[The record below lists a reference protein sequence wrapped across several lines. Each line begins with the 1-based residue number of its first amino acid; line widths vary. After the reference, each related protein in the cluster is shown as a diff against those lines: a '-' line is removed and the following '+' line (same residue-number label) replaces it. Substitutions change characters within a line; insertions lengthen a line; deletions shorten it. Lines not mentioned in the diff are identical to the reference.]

1 MKTLVL
7 TYFIQSPH
15 HPASIYSRALSSL
28 SQQAARQDHLESL
41 RLHNGH
47 GLHPPHSK
55 ADITSATDMETDYNG
70 HMDLAHRQRHPSLS
84 PPRSCKDS
92 QDSLSHY
99 THGQSPPP
107 IKMND
112 MTNIDLFSTRAPQY
126 HSSSSPIPG
135 VNDRASPL
143 ESRDYLSSRPKY
155 LSTSSSAGSPPPRQ
169 RSPVRSP
176 RSPVGDHLKDNGE
189 QDRSKD
195 KVLSPP
201 ITPTDLSV
209 KPVTRTSE
217 SGSPG
222 MEKRSSHGS
231 RDDDMK
237 MDHHQDLMEDE
248 RDMDRGNQSDWTF
261 EEQFKQVG
269 LQIFCSGYIK

>member
-7 TYFIQSPH
+7 SYFIQSPH
-15 HPASIYSRALSSL
+15 HPASVYSRALSSL
-28 SQQAARQDHLESL
+28 SQHAARQDHLESL

-47 GLHPPHSK
+47 GVHPPHSK
-55 ADITSATDMETDYNG
+55 ADITATTDMETDYNR

-84 PPRSCKDS
+84 PPRSRKDS

-107 IKMND
+107 LKIND
-112 MTNIDLFSTRAPQY
+112 MNNIDLFATRAPQY
-126 HSSSSPIPG
+126 HSSTSPLPK
-135 VNDRASPL
+135 VNGRGSPL
-143 ESRDYLSSRPKY
+143 ESRDYMSSRPKY

-176 RSPVGDHLKDNGE
+176 VGDHLKGNGE
-189 QDRSKD
+189 QERSKD

-209 KPVTRTSE
+209 KPVRTSE

-222 MEKRSSHGS
+222 MEERSSHGS

-237 MDHHQDLMEDE
+237 MDHHQDLMEED

-269 LQIFCSGYIK
+269 LQIFSYRYIK

>member
-1 MKTLVL
+1 
-7 TYFIQSPH
+7 
-15 HPASIYSRALSSL
+15 
-28 SQQAARQDHLESL
+28 
-41 RLHNGH
+41 
-47 GLHPPHSK
+47 
-55 ADITSATDMETDYNG
+55 METDYNR

-84 PPRSCKDS
+84 PPRSRKDS

-107 IKMND
+107 LKIND
-112 MTNIDLFSTRAPQY
+112 MNNIDLFATRAPQY
-126 HSSSSPIPG
+126 HSSTSPLPK
-135 VNDRASPL
+135 VNGRGSPL
-143 ESRDYLSSRPKY
+143 ESRDYMSSRPKY

-176 RSPVGDHLKDNGE
+176 VGDHLKGNGE
-189 QDRSKD
+189 QERSKD

-209 KPVTRTSE
+209 KPVRTSE

-222 MEKRSSHGS
+222 MEERSSHGS

-237 MDHHQDLMEDE
+237 MDHHQDLMEED

-269 LQIFCSGYIK
+269 LQIFSYRYIKWGLCISHIGVHQNLTASWQRGLKSSQTEHPVHKFEEDGAWGVTHPQISLKVHLLPQNVEKIVFF